1 MPLTM
6 EEDLSCT
13 ICQDVYRDPVVLFCS
28 HSFCRLCL
36 KNWWE
41 EKKKLECP
49 LCKDESTTSDPP
61 CNLALKMLCERFLL
75 TRKKEVTKPEVCCR
89 LHGERFKLFCVDD
102 NELLCLVCQHSG
114 DHHGHK
120 LQPVNEVA
128 QGQRNE
134 LRKALMP
141 LLDKLKV
148 FKDEKGN
155 LDQTAEYIKLQ
166 AQQAEGR
173 IKEQFRKLHLF
184 LHKEEDSRIS
194 ALRTEESEKTQKL
207 SLKIDALSRE
217 IAALSQTIKDTE
229 GLIKAQDAVMLQ
241 SFRTAAETIQQRLL
255 LENPQPVSGALIDVA
270 KHLGNL
276 SFNIWNKMKHLV
288 SYTPVVL
295 DPNSANF
302 ELILSEDLTSVRCGQ
317 KQNIPDNPER
327 FDFFRIVLGSEGFMT
342 GTYSWDV
349 EVGDNTDWFVGVA
362 SQDVQ
367 RKGNHPSRLWRI
379 GCIDGQYMA
388 RALSEPST
396 VLEPMRKLSRIR
408 VHLDWN
414 RGKLVFFDLNTN
426 THLHTFTHSFSQK
439 LFPYLNT
446 VNASPLRIIPEKLC
460 LKSS

>member
-1 MPLTM
+1 
-6 EEDLSCT
+6 
-13 ICQDVYRDPVVLFCS
+13 
-28 HSFCRLCL
+28 
-36 KNWWE
+36 
-41 EKKKLECP
+41 
-49 LCKDESTTSDPP
+49 
-61 CNLALKMLCERFLL
+61 
-75 TRKKEVTKPEVCCR
+75 
-89 LHGERFKLFCVDD
+89 
-102 NELLCLVCQHSG
+102 
-114 DHHGHK
+114 
-120 LQPVNEVA
+120 
-128 QGQRNE
+128 
-134 LRKALMP
+134 
-141 LLDKLKV
+141 
-148 FKDEKGN
+148 
-155 LDQTAEYIKLQ
+155 
-166 AQQAEGR
+166 
-173 IKEQFRKLHLF
+173 
-184 LHKEEDSRIS
+184 
-194 ALRTEESEKTQKL
+194 
-207 SLKIDALSRE
+207 
-217 IAALSQTIKDTE
+217 
-229 GLIKAQDAVMLQ
+229 
-241 SFRTAAETIQQRLL
+241 
-255 LENPQPVSGALIDVA
+255 
-270 KHLGNL
+270 
-276 SFNIWNKMKHLV
+276 MKHLV

-396 VLEPMRKLSRIR
+396 VLEPMGKLSRIR

>member
-1 MPLTM
+1 MATKMPPKSL
-6 EEDLSCT
+6 DLYCP
-13 ICQDVYRDPVVLFCS
+13 ICKDIFRDPVDLLCS
-28 HSFCRLCL
+28 HSFCREISSI
-36 KNWWE
+36 NNGI
-41 EKKKLECP
+41 
-49 LCKDESTTSDPP
+49 S
-61 CNLALKMLCERFLL
+61 R
-75 TRKKEVTKPEVCCR
+75 EVC
-89 LHGERFKLFCVDD
+89 
-102 NELLCLVCQHSG
+102 S
-114 DHHGHK
+114 
-120 LQPVNEVA
+120 
-128 QGQRNE
+128 QGRRNE
-134 LRKALMP
+134 LRKALRP

-194 ALRTEESEKTQKL
+194 ALRTEENKKTQKL

-217 IAALSQTIKDTE
+217 IAALSRTIKDTE

-241 SFRTAAETIQQRLL
+241 SYRTAAETIQQRLL

-367 RKGNHPSRLWRI
+367 RKGIHPTRLI

-446 VNASPLRIIPEKLC
+446 VNALASFHEPF
-460 LKSS
+460 S

>member
-1 MPLTM
+1 SVKIKT
-6 EEDLSCT
+6 EDLSCT

-128 QGQRNE
+128 QGRINE
-134 LRKALMP
+134 LRKALSL

-166 AQQAEGR
+166 AQQTEGR

-217 IAALSQTIKDTE
+217 IAALSRTIKDTE
-229 GLIKAQDAVMLQ
+229 GLIKAEDAVMLQ
-241 SFRTAAETIQQRLL
+241 SYRTAVETIQQRLL

-276 SFNIWNKMKHLV
+276 AFNIWSNMKNMV
-288 SYTPVVL
+288 TYTPLVL
-295 DPNSANF
+295 DPNTAGSKV
-302 ELILSEDLTSVRCGQ
+302 ILSDNLTSGTFGE
-317 KQNIPDNPER
+317 KQQLPDNPER
-327 FDFFRIVLGSEGFMT
+327 FGPEWSVLGSEGFNS
-342 GTYSWDV
+342 GNHSWDV
-349 EVGDNTDWFVGVA
+349 DVGDNRVWVLGVLA
-362 SQDVQ
+362 ESVHRKQDV
-367 RKGNHPSRLWRI
+367 KSGLSVIWFYEGIYSAICPS
-379 GCIDGQYMA
+379 A
-388 RALSEPST
+388 PSADLC
-396 VLEPMRKLSRIR
+396 VQKKIQRIR
-408 VHLDWN
+408 VDLDLDGGN
-414 RGKLVFFDLNTN
+414 LSFSDLDTN
-426 THLHTFTHSFSQK
+426 THIHTFTHTFSDRM
-439 LFPYLNT
+439 FPYFRMVKT
-446 VNASPLRIIPEKLC
+446 TRILPMEISVIKQQL
-460 LKSS
+460 

>member
-1 MPLTM
+1 MSLRV
-6 EEDLSCT
+6 EEDLCCPV
-13 ICQDVYRDPVVLFCS
+13 CQDVYRDPVVLFCS
-28 HSFCRLCL
+28 HSFCRRCL
-36 KNWWE
+36 KSWWE
-41 EKKKLECP
+41 GKKKLECP
-49 LCKDESTTSDPP
+49 LCKEESTTSDPP
-61 CNLALKMLCERFLL
+61 CNLALKMLCDRFLL
-75 TRKKEVTKPEVCCR
+75 TRKKEVTKPEVFCR
-89 LHGERFKLFCVDD
+89 PHGERFKLFCVDD
-102 NELLCLVCQHSG
+102 EELLCLVCQHSDG
-114 DHHGHK
+114 HYGHK

-128 QGQRNE
+128 QGRRNE
-134 LRKALMP
+134 LRRALRP

-148 FKDEKGN
+148 FKEEKGN

-166 AQQAEGR
+166 AQQTEGR

-184 LHKEEDSRIS
+184 LHKEEDARIA
-194 ALRTEESEKTQKL
+194 ALRTEESKKTQKV

-217 IAALSQTIKDTE
+217 IAALSRTIKDTE
-229 GLIKAQDAVMLQ
+229 GLMKAEDAVMLQ

-302 ELILSEDLTSVRCGQ
+302 ELILSEDLTSVRWGQ

-362 SQDVQ
+362 SQSVQ
-367 RKGNHPSRLWRI
+367 RKGTHPSRLWRI
-379 GCIDGQYMA
+379 GCIDGQYVA

-396 VLEPMRKLSRIR
+396 VLLVNGRLSRIKSI
-408 VHLDWN
+408 LDWN
-414 RGKLVFFDLNTN
+414 RGKLMFLDLNTN
-426 THLHTFTHSFSQK
+426 TVIHTFTYSFTEK
-439 LFPYLNT
+439 LFPYFNS
-446 VNASPLRIIPEKLC
+446 VHASPLKLVPENVSLRF
-460 LKSS
+460 S

>member
-1 MPLTM
+1 MPPKPV
-6 EEDLSCT
+6 DLNCP
-13 ICQDVYRDPVVLFCS
+13 ICKDIFRDPVDLLCS
-28 HSFCRLCL
+28 HSFCAECL
-36 KNWWE
+36 NKWWE
-41 EKKKLECP
+41 GKIIPTCP
-49 LCKDESTTSDPP
+49 ICRKTSPIS
-61 CNLALKMLCERFLL
+61 NGISR
-75 TRKKEVTKPEVCCR
+75 EVCCR

-102 NELLCLVCQHSG
+102 KELLCVVCQHSD
-114 DHHGHK
+114 DHYGHK

-134 LRKALMP
+134 LRNVLRP

-148 FKDEKGN
+148 LKEEKGN
-155 LDQTAEYIKLQ
+155 LDQTAEHIKLQ
-166 AQQAEGR
+166 AQHTEGR
-173 IKEQFRKLHLF
+173 VKEQFRKLHLF
-184 LHKEEDSRIS
+184 LHKEEDARVA
-194 ALRTEESEKTQKL
+194 ALRTEESKKTQKL

-229 GLIKAQDAVMLQ
+229 GLIKAEDAVMLQ

-288 SYTPVVL
+288 SYSPVVL

-342 GTYSWDV
+342 GTYSWNV

-362 SQDVQ
+362 SQSVQ
-367 RKGNHPSRLWRI
+367 RKGNHPTRLWRI
-379 GCIDGQYMA
+379 GCIGGQYVA

-396 VLEPMRKLSRIR
+396 VLPVSGRLSRIKTI
-408 VHLDWN
+408 LDWN
-414 RGKLVFFDLNTN
+414 RGKLVFLDLNTN
-426 THLHTFTHSFSQK
+426 TVIHTFTYSFTEK
-439 LFPYLNT
+439 LFPYFNSAH
-446 VNASPLRIIPEKLC
+446 ASPLKLIPENVSLR
-460 LKSS
+460 LS